1 MGLTANYRGG
11 PCDLAAASLRREKWG
26 IARWAGIP
34 AQPLTGCLTGHL
46 TSLYDCERVCEFT
59 WIRAQNTAWH
69 AVSRKEGVPGIS
81 IIKMTLATKLLRVEP
96 PSAMKHL
103 HLFWGGVCGDA
114 EVGETEKAP
123 VFLPWADGER
133 GATNGSTRRFQ
144 VGRVGF
150 VPSEGKELRSIEEL
164 GVGVG

>member
-11 PCDLAAASLRREKWG
+11 RCDLAAASLRREKWG

-81 IIKMTLATKLLRVEP
+81 IIKMTLATKLPRVEP

-114 EVGETEKAP
+114 EAGETEKAP

-133 GATNGSTRRFQ
+133 GATNGSKRRFQ

-150 VPSEGKELRSIEEL
+150 VPSEGEELRSIEEL